1 MMIRRLVAAGAAAL
15 AFACG
20 AALPSGASAASLDQ
34 VGAYDEP
41 VFVTSDPAN
50 PDRLFVVE
58 RKGRI
63 ELTTPA
69 GTSQFLNISNLVESG
84 FNEQGLLSMAFAPD
98 YSTSGLFYVF
108 YVQAGNG
115 ALRVSEL
122 RASGDSADP
131 STLRPVIT
139 IPHPTA
145 PNHNGG
151 QIQFGPD
158 GYLYIG
164 TGDGGFGNDPSN
176 NSQNLSVLLGK
187 LLRIDPRGS
196 APGQYTVPADNPFAA
211 PSGGGRSEVWSYG
224 LRNPYRFSFDR
235 ATGDLTIGDVGQN
248 QYEEVDFAPA
258 PAGGRG
264 ANFGWRCREG
274 LHPNPDD
281 SIACDLPGAV
291 DPVLEYTHADGCAIT
306 GGYVVRDAGLDELYG
321 RYVYSDYC
329 AGQLRSTTLAQTA
342 AADDRPLG
350 ITVDGPSSFGEDV
363 CGRVYV
369 ASLNGP
375 VSRFVD
381 GSPTDCTAFG
391 GEPPV
396 DPSIACSR
404 RLEGTD
410 GKDRLRGGQG
420 GDRVLGKGGNDKL
433 TGGPGDDCVIGGRGR
448 DKVTGG
454 RGNDLMRGGAGG
466 DVMHAGGDG
475 GERDRVLCGGGRDV
489 AVVDRY
495 DRTRGCE
502 RVRVVKPK

>member
-1 MMIRRLVAAGAAAL
+1 MRIRSLAAAGVVAL
-15 AFACG
+15 ALACF
-20 AALPSGASAASLDQ
+20 AALPAGASAVSLDQ

-58 RKGRI
+58 RKGDI

-69 GTSQFLNISNLVESG
+69 GTSRFLDIGSLVQTG

-108 YVQAGNG
+108 YVQAGTG

-131 STLRPVIT
+131 ATLRPVIT
-139 IPHPTA
+139 IPHPSA

-164 TGDGGFGNDPSN
+164 TGDGGWGNDPPN

-211 PSGGGRSEVWSYG
+211 PSGAGRSEVWSYG

-248 QYEEVDFAPA
+248 DYEEIDYAAA

-264 ANFGWRCREG
+264 VNYGWRCREG
-274 LHPNPDD
+274 LHANPND
-281 SIACDLPGAV
+281 SVACDLSGATDPRCSSTSPAVPARSSRLRHPRTPGWA
-291 DPVLEYTHADGCAIT
+291 L
-306 GGYVVRDAGLDELYG
+306 LDELALP
-321 RYVYSDYC
+321 VC
-329 AGQLRSTTLAQTA
+329 TATTAWPTALRGARILGGE
-342 AADDRPLG
+342 DDRLSG
-350 ITVDGPSSFGEDV
+350 QRARPSRASARTA
-363 CGRVYV
+363 CGRIYV
-369 ASLNGP
+369 A
-375 VSRFVD
+375 
-381 GSPTDCTAFG
+381 C
-391 GEPPV
+391 
-396 DPSIACSR
+396 
-404 RLEGTD
+404 
-410 GKDRLRGGQG
+410 
-420 GDRVLGKGGNDKL
+420 
-433 TGGPGDDCVIGGRGR
+433 
-448 DKVTGG
+448 
-454 RGNDLMRGGAGG
+454 
-466 DVMHAGGDG
+466 
-475 GERDRVLCGGGRDV
+475 
-489 AVVDRY
+489 
-495 DRTRGCE
+495 
-502 RVRVVKPK
+502 

>member
-1 MMIRRLVAAGAAAL
+1 MRIRSLAAAGVVAL
-15 AFACG
+15 ALACF
-20 AALPSGASAASLDQ
+20 AALPAGASAVSLDQ

-58 RKGRI
+58 RKGDI

-69 GTSQFLNISNLVESG
+69 GTSRFLDIGSLVQTG

-108 YVQAGNG
+108 YVQAGTG

-131 STLRPVIT
+131 ATLRPVIT
-139 IPHPTA
+139 IPHPSA

-164 TGDGGFGNDPSN
+164 TGDGGWGNDPPN

-211 PSGGGRSEVWSYG
+211 PSGAGRSEVWSYG

-248 QYEEVDFAPA
+248 DYEEIDYAAA

-264 ANFGWRCREG
+264 VNYGWRCREG
-274 LHPNPDD
+274 LHANPND
-281 SIACDLPGAV
+281 SVACDLSGAT
-291 DPVLEYTHADGCAIT
+291 DPVLEYGHTGGACAVT
-306 GGYVVRDAGLDELYG
+306 GGYVVRDAGLDELAG
-321 RYVYSDYC
+321 RYVYGDYC
-329 AGQLRSTTLAQTA
+329 VGQLRSAVLASPA
-342 AADDRPLG
+342 ASDDRPVGLNVPG
-350 ITVDGPSSFGEDV
+350 LSSFGEDA
-363 CGRVYV
+363 CGRIYV

-375 VSRFVD
+375 VSRLVD
-381 GSPTDCTAFG
+381 GTPTECTAFG
-391 GEPPV
+391 GQPPL
-396 DPSIACSR
+396 DPNARCAE
-404 RLEGTD
+404 RLDGTAGRD
-410 GKDRLRGGQG
+410 TLKGGSGGQ
-420 GDRVLGKGGNDKL
+420 RIVGKGGNDRLK
-433 TGGPGDDCVIGGRGR
+433 GGSGDDCLDGGGGDDRLTAGSGA
-448 DKVTGG
+448 DKVKGG
-454 RGNDLMRGGAGG
+454 SG
-466 DVMHAGGDG
+466 DDRINVAD
-475 GERDRVLCGGGRDV
+475 GERDEVTCGKGEDRVRADRRD
-489 AVVDRY
+489 RL
-495 DRTRGCE
+495 RGCE
-502 RVRVVKPK
+502 RVRRSKR